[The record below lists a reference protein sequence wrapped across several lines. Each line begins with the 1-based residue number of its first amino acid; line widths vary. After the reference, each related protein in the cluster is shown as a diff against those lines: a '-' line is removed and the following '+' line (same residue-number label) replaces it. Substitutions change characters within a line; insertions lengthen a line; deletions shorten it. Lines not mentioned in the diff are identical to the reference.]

1 MSALARSEW
10 LHRHPEMPHRDLD
23 HFRFVTITRIVPL
36 LRVVMCVMLLLR
48 RYCNPF
54 LKVALI
60 GAATNGKVCCPPTNA
75 SAVAVYDPLQKRISF
90 IQGAGRS
97 SQRNKWAGIA
107 MAPDGHLFCAPARAR
122 SVLVIDPDHDAL
134 DFIYNDDLFDMC
146 GAVKYWTQDE
156 VSGD

>member
-60 GAATNGKVCCPPTNA
+60 GAVC
-75 SAVAVYDPLQKRISF
+75 
-90 IQGAGRS
+90 
-97 SQRNKWAGIA
+97 SQ
-107 MAPDGHLFCAPARAR
+107 P
-122 SVLVIDPDHDAL
+122 
-134 DFIYNDDLFDMC
+134 
-146 GAVKYWTQDE
+146 
-156 VSGD
+156 